1 MRLIFTKM
9 QEDLRK
15 ELTNYANREFV
26 PTSFLDDLDKQ
37 LNELDDRI
45 ASIESEYEANKSKS
59 NKESMTASKVDRD
72 ASVILSSGSELK
84 LKQLERDLCNLKK

>member
-1 MRLIFTKM
+1 LEEQAEIILEVKKDLMTVSKDNTANKEEVSSLLVDKIKEVEQDIAMKMRLIFGKM

-45 ASIESEYEANKSKS
+45 ANI
-59 NKESMTASKVDRD
+59 
-72 ASVILSSGSELK
+72 
-84 LKQLERDLCNLKK
+84 

>member
-1 MRLIFTKM
+1 MEEQAEIILEVKKDLMTVSKDNTANKEEVSSLLVDKIKEVEQDIAMKMRLIFGKM

-45 ASIESEYEANKSKS
+45 ANI
-59 NKESMTASKVDRD
+59 
-72 ASVILSSGSELK
+72 
-84 LKQLERDLCNLKK
+84 

>member
-1 MRLIFTKM
+1 M

-37 LNELDDRI
+37 LNQLDDRI
-45 ASIESEYEANKSKS
+45 ANIQSEYEANKNNG
-59 NKESMTASKVDRD
+59 NKESMTASKIDKD
-72 ASVILSSGSELK
+72 SSVILSSGSELK
-84 LKQLERDLCNLKK
+84 LKQLERDLINLKK

>member
-1 MRLIFTKM
+1 MEEQAEVILEVKRDLMTLSKDNTANKEEVSSLLVDKIKEVEQDIAMKMRLIFGKM

-45 ASIESEYEANKSKS
+45 ANI
-59 NKESMTASKVDRD
+59 
-72 ASVILSSGSELK
+72 
-84 LKQLERDLCNLKK
+84 

>member
-1 MRLIFTKM
+1 LEEQAEVILEVKKDLMTVSKDNSANKEEVSSLLVEKIKEVEQDIAMKMRLIFGKM

-45 ASIESEYEANKSKS
+45 ANI
-59 NKESMTASKVDRD
+59 
-72 ASVILSSGSELK
+72 
-84 LKQLERDLCNLKK
+84 

>member
-1 MRLIFTKM
+1 M
-9 QEDLRK
+9 QSDLRK

-45 ASIESEYEANKSKS
+45 ANMENEYETTKTNHNKA
-59 NKESMTASKVDRD
+59 SMTASKMDKD
-72 ASVILSSGSELK
+72 TSVILSSGSELK
-84 LKQLERDLCNLKK
+84 LKQFERDLINLKK

>member
-37 LNELDDRI
+37 LNDLDDRI
-45 ASIESEYEANKSKS
+45 ANMETEYEASKSKG
-59 NKESMTASKVDRD
+59 NK
-72 ASVILSSGSELK
+72 
-84 LKQLERDLCNLKK
+84 

>member
-1 MRLIFTKM
+1 MEEQAEVILEVKKDLMTLSKDNTANKEEVSSLLVDKIKEVEQDIAMKMRLIFGKM

-45 ASIESEYEANKSKS
+45 ANI
-59 NKESMTASKVDRD
+59 
-72 ASVILSSGSELK
+72 
-84 LKQLERDLCNLKK
+84 